1 MVRQI
6 IKEAMNQNPLG
17 LKEAVEVELRNRI
30 TLALE
35 AKMDEGFKV
44 GDTVKIKPDASK
56 STLQGHKDVLRK
68 TGKIVKIYGD
78 GDLKVNFGGND
89 DRSVSS
95 NDLMKES
102 VDLEEAKMTDAEVLS
117 AAKALA
123 KNGKDPKT
131 KSFGQGL
138 VDFYDKEGSF
148 TPAQVGG
155 LQNIMKNASF
165 QMAKDK

>member
-17 LKEAVEVELRNRI
+17 LKEAVEAELRSRI
-30 TLALE
+30 TLAL
-35 AKMDEGFKV
+35 
-44 GDTVKIKPDASK
+44 
-56 STLQGHKDVLRK
+56 
-68 TGKIVKIYGD
+68 
-78 GDLKVNFGGND
+78 
-89 DRSVSS
+89 
-95 NDLMKES
+95 
-102 VDLEEAKMTDAEVLS
+102 EAKMTDAEVLS

-165 QMAKDK
+165 QMAKESAELDEALVDDSALKKALELGKKANNEGIRRTSPAMDSDFVKLLDAKGARQDKAKHSELQKHWNKGWDSAEK